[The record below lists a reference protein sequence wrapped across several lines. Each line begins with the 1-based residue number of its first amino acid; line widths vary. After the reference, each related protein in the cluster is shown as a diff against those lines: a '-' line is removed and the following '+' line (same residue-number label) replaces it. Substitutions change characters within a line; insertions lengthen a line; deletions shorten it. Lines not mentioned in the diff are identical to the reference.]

1 MDYSIIYSKEILDYI
16 KKHSL
21 KQLKEIRNLTELCNG
36 DTQIIDIYIKAKERM
51 NKKR

>member
-1 MDYSIIYSKEILDYI
+1 MTTEQFVDLVN

-36 DTQIIDIYIKAKERM
+36 DTQIIDILSI
-51 NKKR
+51 